1 MMENIS
7 HLSNAN
13 RIVIKIGSALL
24 VDEVGQIRYDWLE
37 SLGLDISNLRKNGKD
52 VIVVSSGS
60 IAVGRKNLGFKPED
74 VLHLQEKQAAAATGQ
89 LKLAHAYKE
98 VMAQHKIV
106 ISQILL
112 AFNNTENR
120 QQYLNARN
128 ALKTLV
134 RLGAVPLIN
143 ENDAVA
149 IEEIK
154 FGDNDR
160 LAARVAQMVDA
171 DTLILLSDIDGLYTA
186 DPTKN
191 LDAKFIPEVTE
202 ITPNIEA
209 MAGGAGSL
217 VGSGGMRTKI
227 IAAKICM
234 NAGCRMV
241 ILKGH
246 EKSPIE
252 RLVNGEK
259 STWFVPSSTPM
270 NARKQWILGALGS
283 TGTIFVDQG
292 AEAALYR
299 GKSLLS
305 AGVSDVE
312 GDFAIGDAVDIKN
325 QDGEHI
331 AKGLVAYSSI
341 DAFKIMRRKSAEIEK
356 ILGYKGKDELVH
368 RDDLVMLNNCQA
380 NK

>member
-1 MMENIS
+1 MIDY
-7 HLSNAN
+7 LKDAK

-24 VDEVGQIRYDWLE
+24 VDANGQIRYDWLE
-37 SLGLDISNLRKNGKD
+37 SIGQDVNDLRQQGKD
-52 VIVVSSGS
+52 VVIVSSGA

-98 VMAQHKIV
+98 VMAKHNLV

-128 ALKTLV
+128 ALKTLMK
-134 RLGAVPLIN
+134 LGAVPLIN

-149 IEEIK
+149 TEEIK

-160 LAARVAQMVDA
+160 LAARVAQMVGA

-186 DPTKN
+186 DPRKN
-191 LDAKFIPEVTE
+191 NNAEFIPEVTE
-202 ITPNIEA
+202 INSEIEA
-209 MAGGAGSL
+209 MAGGVGSL
-217 VGSGGMRTKI
+217 VGSGGMKTKI
-227 IAAKICM
+227 IAGKICM

-246 EKSPIE
+246 EHSPIK
-252 RLVNGEK
+252 RLMDGQRC
-259 STWFVPSSTPM
+259 TWFVPSDNPM
-270 NARKQWILGALGS
+270 SARKQWILGALGS
-283 TGTIFVDQG
+283 AGVITVDKG
-292 AEAALYR
+292 AEAALNR

-305 AGVSDVE
+305 AGVSGVSGE
-312 GDFAIGDAVDIKN
+312 FAVGDAVDIKN
-325 QDGEHI
+325 QEGKHI
-331 AKGLVAYSSI
+331 AKGLVAYSSE
-341 DAFKIMRRKSAEIEK
+341 DTFKIIRRKSAEIEK
-356 ILGYKGKDELVH
+356 ILGYKGKDELIH
-368 RDDLVMLNNCQA
+368 RDDLVML
-380 NK
+380 